1 MQRAWQFAILLQSI
15 APRLGHSGATYNLL
29 VVSAVEST
37 APTIHIAIVG
47 AGPSGFYAAEALLRS
62 GLPVRVD
69 MIERLPTPFGLVRSG
84 VAPDHPKLKEAILVY
99 DRIARTPG
107 FNFFGNVNVG
117 RDVSVSDL
125 QATYHAVVLACG
137 AETDRRMGI
146 PGEDLPGS
154 HTATEFVGWFNGHP
168 DYRDRTFD
176 LNQETVAIVG
186 QGNVAADVCRIL
198 AKPVA
203 ELRTTDIAE
212 HALGALARSKVRE
225 IHVIGRRGPVQ
236 AKFTTK
242 ELRELG
248 EIAGC
253 ATLVDPA
260 ELALNA
266 ESEAELADRSNV
278 NGPGNL
284 ALFRTFAS
292 RKAGFGQRTI
302 RFRFHLSP
310 AALIGAGHVKK
321 MILTRS
327 RLEGPPFA
335 QVARPTDE
343 QTELACGLVF
353 RSIGYRGVPIP
364 GLPFDNSRG
373 TVPHTGGRV
382 VDGAATLQGLYVTG
396 WLKRGPT
403 GIIGTNRADSMETAQ
418 SLLADLSKV
427 CEREKGG
434 AEALRPLL
442 EGRGVRTLNY
452 QNWLMINSAEIA
464 RGKPKGKPREKFTRT
479 DEMLAVSREK
489 ADNTWS

>member
-1 MQRAWQFAILLQSI
+1 VE
-15 APRLGHSGATYNLL
+15 T
-29 VVSAVEST
+29 VVESAVP
-37 APTIHIAIVG
+37 AIHVAIVG

-99 DRIARTPG
+99 DRIAHAPR
-107 FNFFGNVNVG
+107 FNFLGNVSVG
-117 RDVSVSDL
+117 RDVSVAEL
-125 QATYHAVVLACG
+125 RATHHAVVFACG

-154 HTATEFVGWFNGHP
+154 YTATEFVGWFNGHP

-176 LNQETVAIVG
+176 LSQEAVAIVG

-203 ELRTTDIAE
+203 QLRTTDIAE
-212 HALGALARSKVRE
+212 HALDALAESRVKE
-225 IHVIGRRGPVQ
+225 IHLIGRRGPVQ

-248 EIAGC
+248 EIVGC

-260 ELALNA
+260 ELAVNA

-284 ALFRTFAS
+284 SLFRAFAS
-292 RKAGFGQRTI
+292 RKAEFGRRTI
-302 RFRFHLSP
+302 RFWFHLSP
-310 AALIGAGHVKK
+310 AALIGDGHVEKI
-321 MILTRS
+321 ILTRNL
-327 RLEGPPFA
+327 LEGPPFA
-335 QVARPTDE
+335 QVARPTEE
-343 QTELACGLVF
+343 QIELCCGLIF

-364 GLPFDNSRG
+364 GLPFDQSRG
-373 TVPHTGGRV
+373 TVPHASGRV
-382 VDGAATLQGLYVTG
+382 VDGAETLEGLYVTG

-403 GIIGTNRADSMETAQ
+403 GIIGTNRADSVETVQ
-418 SLLADLSKV
+418 SLLAELPKICD
-427 CEREKGG
+427 REKPGG
-434 AEALRPLL
+434 EVLHPLL
-442 EGRGVRTLNY
+442 EGRGIRVLNY
-452 QNWLMINSAEIA
+452 QNWQMIDSAEID
-464 RGKPKGKPREKFTRT
+464 RGKPKGKPREKFTRIH
-479 DEMLAVSREK
+479 EMLAVIPDRPRGR
-489 ADNTWS
+489 